1 MWGHWRGRDH
11 FLHDHISA
19 ETVTKVIEN
28 KQEAVDYL
36 TWTLYYRFPLGLQAH
51 PPTRR
56 PGTRQEMLL
65 AGRRTRRVFLPCS
78 ADQPHE
84 RATPGPERAM

>member
-1 MWGHWRGRDH
+1 MRVLAGVQGSCIRVCVAPDGAQCHATGAGRDH

-36 TWTLYYRFPLGLQAH
+36 TWTLYYR
-51 PPTRR
+51 
-56 PGTRQEMLL
+56 
-65 AGRRTRRVFLPCS
+65 
-78 ADQPHE
+78 
-84 RATPGPERAM
+84 